1 MTTHHHHTH
10 KNLHTFAQFILL
22 PSTFNDS
29 PNVLPQMLVRTFLC
43 VLLSQ
48 VVLSTHIRVPNAE
61 LSDGQRSTYARAQVG
76 DKLRNERLAHEEAVL
91 ATGTATLKLSN
102 TVELVGSEVYDPAK
116 KKDCGAGCPDAAQQQ
131 KTKATIVDKIP
142 FVPNEIGSS
151 RTAKVD
157 EVGANNVETK
167 TPKIVPSV
175 TDTATAADPNV
186 EEMIRS

>member
-1 MTTHHHHTH
+1 M
-10 KNLHTFAQFILL
+10 II
-22 PSTFNDS
+22 
-29 PNVLPQMLVRTFLC
+29 RTFLC
-43 VLLSQ
+43 VVLSH

-102 TVELVGSEVYDPAK
+102 SVELVGSEVYDPV
-116 KKDCGAGCPDAAQQQ
+116 KKDCGAGCADAAQQQ
-131 KTKATIVDKIP
+131 KTKATIVGKIP

-157 EVGANNVETK
+157 EVGAKNVETK
-167 TPKIVPSV
+167 KTKIVPSV
-175 TDTATAADPNV
+175 TESNAAEPNV

>member
-1 MTTHHHHTH
+1 
-10 KNLHTFAQFILL
+10 
-22 PSTFNDS
+22 
-29 PNVLPQMLVRTFLC
+29 MLVRTSFLC
-43 VLLSQ
+43 VVLSQ

-102 TVELVGSEVYDPAK
+102 RVELVGSEVYDPAK

-142 FVPNEIGSS
+142 FVPNEMGSS